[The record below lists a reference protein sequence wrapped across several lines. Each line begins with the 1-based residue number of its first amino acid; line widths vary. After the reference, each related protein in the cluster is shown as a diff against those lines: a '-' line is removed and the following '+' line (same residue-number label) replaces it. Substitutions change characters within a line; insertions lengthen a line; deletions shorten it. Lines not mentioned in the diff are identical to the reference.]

1 MDFPHGYNYTIY
13 TLYGFV
19 GYYCWKR
26 MYGVWSSHDGYKS
39 LSIDDPLCNLNHMRN
54 WRTVEPPFW
63 TSCHPMK
70 KHHVDFQNPPFWRNS
85 HLVNILGLISIFIYE
100 IPINHPLLYHHFSVF
115 FLGEK
120 SPHFWW
126 KIPSLGFPEQG
137 FAVRGICHTSLA
149 SCLAGDEQVPG
160 GNMCP
165 CFVGYPMGY
174 DYIYLYIYIY
184 TIYLF
189 I

>member
-1 MDFPHGYNYTIY
+1 MVTTGDPSFWETPNFCDQPTSLW
-13 TLYGFV
+13 TLYPV
-19 GYYCWKR
+19 KR
-26 MYGVWSSHDGYKS
+26 FHEKS
-39 LSIDDPLCNLNHMRN
+39 PCN
-54 WRTVEPPFW
+54 
-63 TSCHPMK
+63 PMK